1 MLAWAN
7 TRSNGSLACQSQ
19 GHRLKQRGNEVGQ
32 AGKGLITE
40 GLRCQAKERMSNTD
54 YPGFGAEER
63 QGKKK
68 CIRETQEVTNLK
80 GKSLKRR
87 GCSCRMG
94 WGGPWSALSRAKRK
108 KQKRVKWKI
117 HDLRKYMCNFVYN
130 HSSVLYKMFAIL
142 KKEKKC
148 CIKDTK

>member
-1 MLAWAN
+1 M
-7 TRSNGSLACQSQ
+7 
-19 GHRLKQRGNEVGQ
+19 GQ

-68 CIRETQEVTNLK
+68 CIGETSPPAQEVTNLK

-94 WGGPWSALSRAKRK
+94 
-108 KQKRVKWKI
+108 
-117 HDLRKYMCNFVYN
+117 
-130 HSSVLYKMFAIL
+130 
-142 KKEKKC
+142 
-148 CIKDTK
+148 